1 MNPLIDI
8 HHIKSM
14 INKCWFQLKFHYKEL
29 KLLPSNPINHNI
41 YLAGGFYTNYINGMF
56 AKEFPTSYNYFI
68 QNKDIDLYYANA
80 RSTDIQYDKFYIKI
94 KEINSRFNLILA
106 RNNFATDVIDE
117 FDFECC

>member
-1 MNPLIDI
+1 LNPLIDI

-56 AKEFPTSYNYFI
+56 AKEFPILTIITLF
-68 QNKDIDLYYANA
+68 
-80 RSTDIQYDKFYIKI
+80 RIKI
-94 KEINSRFNLILA
+94 LIYIMPMPEVQTFNMINFTSK
-106 RNNFATDVIDE
+106 
-117 FDFECC
+117 